1 MESSDSSPASD
12 SLKMESSPTDS
23 TPCSLWYPL
32 WLIALLALF
41 GSAAAGAY
49 NCVRAF
55 LADVSAFQV
64 DSNNL
69 LHVLYHKPVTGG
81 TICCKL
87 FNCPIQAILSIFWW
101 LVHAASWIWD
111 CCTYS
116 DCGYSTIRIS
126 AAIEFWFTL
135 NSLLLPEPHTTHT
148 EFSTYSDCDSVWG
161 SGSKLWTSQSHQHQH
176 HTFDWTTHISIYVW
190 KCSGITPA
198 IQGW

>member
-1 MESSDSSPASD
+1 MGNQWEIRQYQPHLLSSRYSLQIHLIPGKIRKDTSDDQQPCKPSTVESSDSSPASD

-49 NCVRAF
+49 NGVHAF

-126 AAIEFWFTL
+126 AAIEF
-135 NSLLLPEPHTTHT
+135 
-148 EFSTYSDCDSVWG
+148 
-161 SGSKLWTSQSHQHQH
+161 
-176 HTFDWTTHISIYVW
+176 
-190 KCSGITPA
+190 
-198 IQGW
+198 